1 MHSRHEEFARIARRA
16 ARTLLKH
23 HTDCGMTDLAPYPD
37 LLAEYFEIPTQ
48 QLPAK
53 SVTDPISSVRAD
65 VEVIMESLHG
75 SDFLVSHWFTTSTQD
90 WSRRWFRRRLCV
102 TNSGGPAHQ
111 ACLMTCRALAVQR
124 A

>member
-48 QLPAK
+48 HLPAK
-53 SVTDPISSVRAD
+53 PVTDPISSVRAD

-75 SDFLVSHWFTTSTQD
+75 SDFLVSGLVYDVDTGLVETVAPPTPLRSE
-90 WSRRWFRRRLCV
+90 
-102 TNSGGPAHQ
+102 
-111 ACLMTCRALAVQR
+111 
-124 A
+124 